1 MTLTVGSLFSGAG
14 DFDRSFTE
22 DVPVTSVFSFGGGV
36 QSHAVLALAAQ
47 GVVQYDAF
55 VFANVGNDSEN
66 PDTLTYIEQYT
77 KPYCV
82 DHGINFVEVSRS
94 RRAGMPT
101 TLKADAIRPE
111 TKSVVIPAYVEGE
124 GQTNRG
130 CTTDWKI
137 AVVDR
142 WIKQQKIGHVIVG
155 LGISTDE
162 WQRVRGTDWSDGMVS
177 AGGNKKQFGFWKK
190 REYPLMLLNISR
202 SQCQRIISE
211 SGLPTPPKSSCYFC
225 PFKRRTEWI
234 ELRQTRPDL
243 FEEAVNIEDALNS
256 KGLPRTYRLHQ
267 SRKPLREAVADQS
280 LMFPP
285 EDDICESGYCW
296 T

>member
-66 PDTLTYIEQYT
+66 PDTLAYIEHYT
-77 KPYCV
+77 KPFCE
-82 DHGINFVEVSRS
+82 DHGLNLVEVSRA
-94 RRAGMPT
+94 RRAGMPA

-124 GQTNRG
+124 GQTNRN

-142 WIKQQKIGHVIVG
+142 WVKQQKIGHVVTG

-162 WQRVRGTDWSDGMVS
+162 WQRVRSTDWSDGLVS
-177 AGGNKKQFGFWKK
+177 EGGNKKAFGFWKK
-190 REYPLMLLNISR
+190 REYPLMLLKLSR
-202 SQCQRIISE
+202 AQCYRIIADA
-211 SGLPTPPKSSCYFC
+211 GLPTPPKSSCYFC
-225 PFKRRTEWI
+225 PFKKRAEWI
-234 ELRQTRPDL
+234 ELRQTQPDL
-243 FEEAVNIEDALNS
+243 FEEAAQIEDALNN
-256 KGLPRTYRLHQ
+256 KGLPRTYRLHP
-267 SRKPLREAVADQS
+267 SRKPLRDAVADQS
-280 LMFPP
+280 LMFP